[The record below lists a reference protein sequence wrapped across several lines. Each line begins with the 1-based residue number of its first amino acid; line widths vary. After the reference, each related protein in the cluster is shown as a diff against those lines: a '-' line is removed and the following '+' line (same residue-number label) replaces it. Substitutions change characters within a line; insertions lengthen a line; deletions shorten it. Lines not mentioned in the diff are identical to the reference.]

1 MLLYVIVCSV
11 VVCDILQRIKV
22 YHVTGMGRE
31 GLLLGVQLIYTQ
43 AQDVLMPR
51 SDHIDALFN
60 NCLYLFGG
68 SLS

>member
-43 AQDVLMPR
+43 AQD
-51 SDHIDALFN
+51 A
-60 NCLYLFGG
+60 
-68 SLS
+68 